1 MSSFSEAQTIITS
14 RSIDDNFNPYEKND
28 FHEARTGDLTRPVKR
43 SKSINGGG
51 WISTDY
57 RNKLAIDIGGGGNIQ
72 PLYKGYGYRWR
83 ISPRYRINDKISIR
97 YVLSIRNKY
106 NDIGFVTN
114 DTLGLFIAGSFGSSM
129 VLLFGFPESP
139 FAQPK
144 NVFFG
149 HLVTALVG
157 VVFVILVP
165 LPMYIN
171 IALAVGVGIFLMILL
186 NIVHPPAGGNPIM
199 VIIGSVS
206 IDYIVNPR
214 IIGSVIILFFGIIL
228 NRLILKKKYPI

>member
-1 MSSFSEAQTIITS
+1 MLASPFE
-14 RSIDDNFNPYEKND
+14 NC
-28 FHEARTGDLTRPVKR
+28 
-43 SKSINGGG
+43 SKSIKN
-51 WISTDY
+51 IMFNF
-57 RNKLAIDIGGGGNIQ
+57 NKEIFKKAFLAGIFSAFTIGVLTI
-72 PLYKGYGYRWR
+72 LTYKTA
-83 ISPRYRINDKISIR
+83 
-97 YVLSIRNKY
+97 
-106 NDIGFVTN
+106 F
-114 DTLGLFIAGSFGSSM
+114 GLFIAGSFGSSM

-157 VVFVILVP
+157 VVFVIFIP

-171 IALAVGVGIFLMILL
+171 IALAVGVGIFFMILL

-206 IDYIVNPR
+206 YDYLLSP
-214 IIGSVIILFFGIIL
+214 IIFGCIIIISL
-228 NRLILKKKYPI
+228 AILINKFLLKKNYPLK